1 MDRNTLK
8 KLWLAEEAAAHMKG
22 WDFSHLDGRYS
33 EGQNLPWNYR
43 SVIDRYRR
51 SEHRLLDMDT
61 GGGEFLLSLGHPY
74 EPPRDMPP
82 MWPCA
87 GRHWPLWASISGPG
101 KQGKHFPFPARPLT
115 WC

>member
-51 SEHRLLDMDT
+51 PEHRLLDMDT
-61 GGGEFLLSLGHPY
+61 GGGEFLLSGAPLRTDRRHRGICPQCGFVPGGTGPSGH
-74 EPPRDMPP
+74 R
-82 MWPCA
+82 
-87 GRHWPLWASISGPG
+87 
-101 KQGKHFPFPARPLT
+101 FPALESRGSTSLSRRDL
-115 WC
+115 